1 MNPLARVDVEWHGDT
16 PVAAVDGEVDASN
29 VGDVAAVLRQ
39 LVTNRSNELVVDLSP
54 TSYLD
59 SAGINLLFALGD
71 ELRSRQLTLR
81 IVIGAAVTGG
91 ADAGHHRARPRVTRA
106 TRRSPT
112 PSTRSRRAS
121 GRRRP

>member
-1 MNPLARVDVEWHGDT
+1 MDWHGDT

-29 VGDVAAVLRQ
+29 VADVAAALRQ

-81 IVIGAAVTGG
+81 IVIGAASPVARMLAITGLDRVYPSYPTV
-91 ADAGHHRARPRVTRA
+91 ADALSA
-106 TRRSPT
+106 
-112 PSTRSRRAS
+112 
-121 GRRRP
+121 